1 MFSKDE
7 RLLFAYTYM
16 QFQQKDLLLDFWQDA
31 YIRSMARFIAIVK
44 SRRVGWSFI
53 CSLKGLIKAMDPD
66 RVGYTKQFV
75 SYNEEDALEK
85 ISYAKQFYDSMPNC
99 DAKKKLITDNKS
111 MLCFQDKNGITQS
124 RLISIPCRPPRGKGG
139 DISLDEFAIYN
150 AKMQKLVYDAAL
162 PVISRGGTIE
172 MGSSPLGKIGQ
183 FYDILTDK
191 DTYDYERYNIPWWF
205 CRDLC
210 VDVPTAVKVA
220 PGLSTV
226 ERVET
231 FGTKIIRQIFQNN
244 DYDTFRQEYE
254 CDFIDS
260 SESYIPLDLIYANT
274 PGKRDGDL
282 DLSACEKMT
291 DEEYWEYNRS
301 IDFQTYKELDLA
313 ILNYDPEKHG
323 QTLYLGYDVGREHDA
338 TAIFIMGRLP
348 DGKKRDFA
356 RIELRNQPFQVQQDT
371 ILKAFRELPIYRG
384 RMDATGIGK
393 PVYESLHSTLG
404 DRLEGVVFT
413 PEEKE
418 IMAIDVKRGLE
429 QREFLLSNDKEFH
442 RQIHSIKRSSTG
454 GKYFR
459 YDAERNEKGHAD
471 SFWAWALANSA
482 ISQTDKKN
490 DNFYAQR
497 RFKRTQLMN
506 QQIAPEDRIEELV
519 KINPKQELD
528 AKMIDLQNSKVV
540 KDFGESAVIKKGKSL
555 RQINHGFGYDRAGE
569 SW

>member
-1 MFSKDE
+1 MFTKDE

-31 YIRSMARFIAIVK
+31 YIKSMARFIAIVK

-66 RVGYTKQFV
+66 RIGYTKQFV

-85 ISYAKQFYDSMPNC
+85 ISYAKQFYDSMPDC

-210 VDVPTAVKVA
+210 IDVPTAVKVA
-220 PGLSTV
+220 PDLSTP

-231 FGTKIIRQIFQNN
+231 FGTKILKMIFQNS
-244 DYDTFRQEYE
+244 DIDTFQQEFE
-254 CDFIDS
+254 CSFIDT
-260 SESYIPLDLIYANT
+260 SESYISLDLIYENT
-274 PGKRDGDL
+274 PGKRESDI
-282 DLSACEKMT
+282 DLSACANMS
-291 DEEYWEYNRS
+291 DEEYWEYNRG
-301 IDFQTYKELDLA
+301 IDFQSYKDLDTA
-313 ILNYDPEKHG
+313 ILNYKPEYHG
-323 QTLYLGYDVGREHDA
+323 KTLFLGYDVGRRKDLSVLFLIGLTPE
-338 TAIFIMGRLP
+338 
-348 DGKKRDFA
+348 GKKRDFA
-356 RIELRNQPFQVQQDT
+356 RIEYKNETYKNQKAN
-371 ILKAFRELPIYRG
+371 ILKAYRELPIYRG
-384 RMDATGIGK
+384 RIDRTGIGDNL
-393 PVYESLHSTLG
+393 YEDVHAEVG
-404 DRLEGVVFT
+404 DRAEGVQFT
-413 PEEKE
+413 QESKE
-418 IMAIDVKRGLE
+418 LLAIDVKRGLE
-429 QREFLLSNDKEFH
+429 QHEFLLSNDKDFH
-442 RQIHSIKRSSTG
+442 LQIHSIKRVDKGG
-454 GKYFR
+454 GKHFSYESSR
-459 YDAERNEKGHAD
+459 DERGHAD

-482 ISQTDKKN
+482 IVKTDKKN
-490 DNFYAQR
+490 NNFYAQR
-497 RFKRTQLMN
+497 RQKRMEFMQETE
-506 QQIAPEDRIEELV
+506 PERIENEQKTLEQ
-519 KINPKQELD
+519 KQEENQELQQKKAVKEFGD
-528 AKMIDLQNSKVV
+528 AVV
-540 KDFGESAVIKKGKSL
+540 ITKGKSL
-555 RQINHGFGYDRAGE
+555 RQINNAFGYDKIDKDR
-569 SW
+569 W

>member
-1 MFSKDE
+1 MFTKDE

-31 YIRSMARFIAIVK
+31 YIKSMARFIAIVK

-66 RVGYTKQFV
+66 RIGYTKQFV

-85 ISYAKQFYDSMPNC
+85 ISYAKQFYDSMPDC

-210 VDVPTAVKVA
+210 IDVPTAVKVA
-220 PGLSTV
+220 PDLTTP

-231 FGTKIIRQIFQNN
+231 FGTKIIKQIFKNN

-260 SESYIPLDLIYANT
+260 SESYIPLDLIFANT
-274 PGKRDGDL
+274 PGKRESDI
-282 DLSACEKMT
+282 DLSACEKMS
-291 DEEYWEYNRS
+291 DEEYWEYNRC
-301 IDFQTYKELDLA
+301 IDFQTYSELDLA
-313 ILNYDPEKHG
+313 ILNYKPALHG
-323 QTLYLGYDVGREHDA
+323 ETLFLGFDVGRTHDA
-338 TAIFIMGRLP
+338 TAIFILGRMPNGL
-348 DGKKRDFA
+348 KRAFA
-356 RIELRNQPFQVQQDT
+356 RIELRNQPFEVQEET
-371 ILKAFRELPIYRG
+371 ILKAYRELPIYRG

-393 PVYESLHSTLG
+393 PIFESLHKKLG
-404 DRLEGVVFT
+404 DRLEGVTFT
-413 PEEKE
+413 AEEKE

-442 RQIHSIKRSSTG
+442 RQIHSIKRTSNG

-471 SFWAWALANSA
+471 SFWAWALANAAVST
-482 ISQTDKKN
+482 TDKKN
-490 DNFYAQR
+490 NNFYAQR
-497 RFKRTQLMN
+497 RQR
-506 QQIAPEDRIEELV
+506 RIELMQETESDRAERVHQTLEERQEYYQEVQEKKLKSELG
-519 KINPKQELD
+519 D
-528 AKMIDLQNSKVV
+528 AVV
-540 KDFGESAVIKKGKSL
+540 ITKGKSL
-555 RQINHGFGYDRAGE
+555 RQINHGFGYDKIDGE
-569 SW
+569 RW

>member
-1 MFSKDE
+1 MFTKDE

-31 YIRSMARFIAIVK
+31 YIKSMARFIAIVK

-66 RVGYTKQFV
+66 RIGYTKQFV

-85 ISYAKQFYDSMPNC
+85 ISYAKQFYDSMPDC
-99 DAKKKLITDNKS
+99 DAKKKLVTDNKS

-139 DISLDEFAIYN
+139 DISLDEFDIYN

-191 DTYDYERYNIPWWF
+191 ETYDYERYNIPWWF

-210 VDVPTAVKVA
+210 IDVPTAVKVA
-220 PGLSTV
+220 PELSTV

-231 FGTKIIRQIFQNN
+231 FGTKILKMIFQNS
-244 DYDTFRQEYE
+244 DIDTFQQEFE
-254 CDFIDS
+254 CCFIDS
-260 SESYIPLDLIYANT
+260 SESYISLDLIYENT
-274 PGKRDGDL
+274 PGKRESDI
-282 DLSACEKMT
+282 DLSACENLS
-291 DEEYWEYNRS
+291 DEDYWEYNRG
-301 IDFQTYKELDLA
+301 IDFQTYSDLDLA
-313 ILNYDPEKHG
+313 ILNYKPEAHG
-323 QTLYLGYDVGREHDA
+323 DTLFLGFDVGRTHDA
-338 TAIFIMGRLP
+338 TAIFILGRMP
-348 DGKKRDFA
+348 DGKKRAFA
-356 RIELRNQPFQVQQDT
+356 RIELRNQPFEVQEET
-371 ILKAFRELPIYRG
+371 ILKAYKELPIYRG

-393 PVYESLHSTLG
+393 PIYESLHKRLG
-404 DRLEGVVFT
+404 DRLDGVTFT
-413 PEEKE
+413 AEEKE

-442 RQIHSIKRSSTG
+442 RQIHSIKRTSNG
-454 GKYFR
+454 GKYFK

-471 SFWAWALANSA
+471 SFWAWALANAAVTS
-482 ISQTDKKN
+482 TDKKN
-490 DNFYAQR
+490 SNFYAQR
-497 RFKRTQLMN
+497 RQKRMELM
-506 QQIAPEDRIEELV
+506 QETESGRTEKVQKTLEQ
-519 KINPKQELD
+519 KQEEYQE
-528 AKMIDLQNSKVV
+528 LQQKKAV
-540 KDFGESAVIKKGKSL
+540 KDFGESVVITKGKSL
-555 RQINHGFGYDRAGE
+555 RQINNAFGFDKPGE

>member
-1 MFSKDE
+1 MFSPDE

-16 QFQQKDLLLDFWQDA
+16 QFQQEDLLLDFWQDA

-53 CSLKGLIKAMDPD
+53 CSLKGLIKALDPD

-85 ISYAKQFYDSMPNC
+85 ISSAKQFYDSMPDC
-99 DAKKKLITDNKS
+99 DAKKKLIVDNKS

-191 DTYDYERYNIPWWF
+191 ETYNYERYNIPWWF

-210 VDVPTAVKVA
+210 IDVPTAVKVA
-220 PGLSTV
+220 PGLSTE
-226 ERVET
+226 ERVAT
-231 FGTKIIRQIFQNN
+231 FGTKIIQKIFQNN
-244 DYDTFRQEYE
+244 DYETFRQEYE

-274 PGKRDGDL
+274 PGKRESDI
-282 DLSACEKMT
+282 DLSLCEKMD
-291 DEEYWEYNRS
+291 DEEYWEYNRG
-301 IDFQTYKELDLA
+301 IDFQTYKDLDLA
-313 ILNYDPEKHG
+313 ILNYRPDKHG
-323 QTLYLGYDVGREHDA
+323 DTLFLGFDVGREHDA
-338 TAIFIMGRLP
+338 SVIFLIGRMP

-356 RIELRNQPFQVQQDT
+356 RIEMRNTPFQQQYDT
-371 ILKAFRELPIYRG
+371 VLKAYKELPIYRG
-384 RMDATGIGK
+384 RMDSTGMG
-393 PVYESLHSTLG
+393 YQLGEDLHKKLG
-404 DRLEGVVFT
+404 DRLEKVIFT
-413 PEEKE
+413 SEQKE

-442 RQIHSIKRSSTG
+442 RQIHSIKRTSNG
-454 GKYFR
+454 GKYFH

-482 ISQTDKKN
+482 VTLTESKN
-490 DNFYAQR
+490 NNFYLQR
-497 RFKRTQLMN
+497 RMKR
-506 QQIAPEDRIEELV
+506 
-519 KINPKQELD
+519 QE
-528 AKMIDLQNSKVV
+528 
-540 KDFGESAVIKKGKSL
+540 VIKPVVTAAPTEQVQSVPVQTIQEDTSKIITKGKSL
-555 RQINHGFGYDRAGE
+555 RHVNKMFGYERPD
-569 SW
+569 SNNW

>member
-31 YIRSMARFIAIVK
+31 YIKSMARFIAIVK

-66 RVGYTKQFV
+66 RIGYTKQFV

-85 ISYAKQFYDSMPNC
+85 ISYAKQFYDSMPDC
-99 DAKKKLITDNKS
+99 DAKKKLIVDNKS
-111 MLCFQDKNGITQS
+111 QLCFQDKNGITQS

-139 DISLDEFAIYN
+139 DISLDETAIYP
-150 AKMQKLVYDAAL
+150 ARLQKLVYDAAL

-191 DTYDYERYNIPWWF
+191 ETYDYERYNIPWWF

-210 VDVPTAVKVA
+210 VDVPTAVKIA
-220 PGLSTV
+220 PSLSTV

-244 DYDTFRQEYE
+244 DFDTFRQEYE

-274 PGKRDGDL
+274 PGKRECDI
-282 DLSACEKMT
+282 DLSLCEKMS
-291 DEEYWEYNRS
+291 DEEYWEYNRC

-323 QTLYLGYDVGREHDA
+323 ETLFLGFDVGREHDA
-338 TAIFIMGRLP
+338 SVIFLIGRMP

-356 RIELRNQPFQVQQDT
+356 RIEMRNTPFKQQYDAV
-371 ILKAFRELPIYRG
+371 LKAYKELPIYRG
-384 RMDATGIGK
+384 RMDSTGIG
-393 PVYESLHSTLG
+393 YQLGEDLHKKLG
-404 DRLEGVVFT
+404 DRLERVVFT

-429 QREFLLSNDKEFH
+429 QHEFLLSNDKEFH
-442 RQIHSIKRSSTG
+442 RQIHSIKRTSTG
-454 GKYFR
+454 GKYFK

-482 ISQTDKKN
+482 VELVTEKHN
-490 DNFYAQR
+490 NFYAQR
-497 RFKRTQLMN
+497 RQK
-506 QQIAPEDRIEELV
+506 RIEIMGDISGKKEPETKV
-519 KINPKQELD
+519 IEPSEKAIDYQQQKIIKEIGSEP
-528 AKMIDLQNSKVV
+528 I
-540 KDFGESAVIKKGKSL
+540 IKKGKSL
-555 RQINHGFGYDRAGE
+555 RQINRSFGYDRNSG

>member
-7 RLLFAYTYM
+7 RLLYAYTYM

-85 ISYAKQFYDSMPNC
+85 ISYAKQFYESIPDC
-99 DAKKKLITDNKS
+99 DAKKKLIVDNKS
-111 MLCFQDKNGITQS
+111 QLCFQDKNGITQS

-139 DISLDEFAIYN
+139 DISLDETAIYP
-150 AKMQKLVYDAAL
+150 ARLQKLVYDAAL

-172 MGSSPLGKIGQ
+172 MGSSPLGKIGK

-220 PGLSTV
+220 PGLSTE

-231 FGTKIIRQIFQNN
+231 FGTKIIKQIFQNN
-244 DYDTFRQEYE
+244 DYETFRQEYE

-282 DLSACEKMT
+282 DLSACEKM
-291 DEEYWEYNRS
+291 DDDEYWEYNRG
-301 IDFQTYKELDLA
+301 IDFQAYKDLDSA
-313 ILNYDPEKHG
+313 ILNYNPEKHG
-323 QTLYLGYDVGREHDA
+323 ETLFLGFDVGRTHDA
-338 TAIFIMGRLP
+338 TAIHLIGKMA

-356 RIELRNQPFQVQQDT
+356 RIELRNVEFEVQENL
-371 ILKAFRELPIYRG
+371 ILQAYKELPVYRG
-384 RMDATGIGK
+384 RMDMTGIGR
-393 PVYESLHSTLG
+393 PVYERLHKKLG

-429 QREFLLSNDKEFH
+429 QKEFLLSNDKEFH
-442 RQIHSIKRSSTG
+442 RQIHSIKRTSNG

-482 ISQTDKKN
+482 VVITDNKSL
-490 DNFYAQR
+490 NFYAQR
-497 RFKRTQLMN
+497 KQKKMELMQGLSPEKTEQLKKNLEDKQALYEEMRNQEFKQN
-506 QQIAPEDRIEELV
+506 V
-519 KINPKQELD
+519 GD
-528 AKMIDLQNSKVV
+528 A
-540 KDFGESAVIKKGKSL
+540 AVITKGKSL
-555 RQINHGFGYDRAGE
+555 RQINRKFGYEIPSKD
-569 SW
+569 W

>member
-1 MFSKDE
+1 MFTKDE
-7 RLLFAYTYM
+7 RLLYAYTYI

-31 YIRSMARFIAIVK
+31 YIRSMARFIAVVK

-53 CSLKGLIKAMDPD
+53 SAMKGLIKAMDPD

-85 ISYAKQFYDSMPNC
+85 ISYAKQFYDSIPDC
-99 DAKKKLITDNKS
+99 DAKKRIITDNKS

-172 MGSSPLGKIGQ
+172 MGSSPLGKIGN

-210 VDVPTAVKVA
+210 IDVPTAVKVA
-220 PGLSTV
+220 PGLTTE
-226 ERVET
+226 ERVDT
-231 FGTKIIRQIFQNN
+231 FGTKIIKQIFKNN

-260 SESYIPLDLIYANT
+260 AESYIPLDLIFANT
-274 PGKRDGDL
+274 PGKRECDI
-282 DLSACEKMT
+282 DLSLCEKMD
-291 DEEYWEYNRS
+291 DEEYWEYNRN
-301 IDFQTYKELDLA
+301 IDFQAYKDLDTA
-313 ILNYDPEKHG
+313 ILNYKPAAHG
-323 QTLYLGYDVGREHDA
+323 ETLFLGFDVGRDHDA
-338 TAIFIMGRLP
+338 TAIFLIGKMP
-348 DGKKRDFA
+348 NGKKRDFA
-356 RIELRNQPFQVQQDT
+356 RIELRNVPFEMQKET
-371 ILKAFRELPIYRG
+371 ILKAYKELPVYRG

-393 PVYESLHSTLG
+393 PVFESLHNILG
-404 DRLEGVVFT
+404 DRIEGVVFT

-442 RQIHSIKRSSTG
+442 RQIHSIKRTSNG

-482 ISQTDKKN
+482 VTLTEKKN
-490 DNFYAQR
+490 NNFYAQR
-497 RFKRTQLMN
+497 RQK
-506 QQIAPEDRIEELV
+506 RIELMKEDPNEKAERIQKSLEEKQALWQEVQNREL
-519 KINPKQELD
+519 KQ
-528 AKMIDLQNSKVV
+528 QY
-540 KDFGESAVIKKGKSL
+540 GESVQITKGKTL
-555 RQINHGFGYDRAGE
+555 KQVNMKFGYEKPDKE
-569 SW
+569 NW

>member
-1 MFSKDE
+1 MFTKDE
-7 RLLFAYTYM
+7 RLLYAYTYM

-66 RVGYTKQFV
+66 RIGYTKQFV

-85 ISYAKQFYDSMPNC
+85 ISYAKQFYDSMPDC
-99 DAKKKLITDNKS
+99 DAKKKLIVDNKS
-111 MLCFQDKNGITQS
+111 QLCFQDKNGITQS

-139 DISLDEFAIYN
+139 DISLDEYAIYN
-150 AKMQKLVYDAAL
+150 TKMQKLVYDAAL

-172 MGSSPLGKIGQ
+172 MGSSPLGKIGN

-210 VDVPTAVKVA
+210 VDVPTAVKIA
-220 PGLSTV
+220 PGLSTP

-231 FGTKIIRQIFQNN
+231 FGTKIIKQIFQNN
-244 DYDTFRQEYE
+244 DFDTFRQEYE

-282 DLSACEKMT
+282 DLSACERM
-291 DEEYWEYNRS
+291 DDDEYWEYNRG
-301 IDFQTYKELDLA
+301 IDFQAYKDLDSA
-313 ILNYDPEKHG
+313 ILNYNPEKHG
-323 QTLYLGYDVGREHDA
+323 ETLFLGFDVGRTHDA
-338 TAIFIMGRLP
+338 TAIFLIGRTP
-348 DGKKRDFA
+348 DEKKRDFA
-356 RIELRNQPFQVQQDT
+356 RIELRNTEFEAQKEL
-371 ILKAFRELPIYRG
+371 ILKAYKELPVFRG
-384 RMDATGIGK
+384 RMDATGIGR
-393 PVYESLHSTLG
+393 PIYEELHKKLG
-404 DRLEGVVFT
+404 DRLEGVTFT
-413 PEEKE
+413 AEEKE

-442 RQIHSIKRSSTG
+442 RQIHSIKRISTG

-482 ISQTDKKN
+482 VNLTDVKN
-490 DNFYAQR
+490 NNFYAQR
-497 RFKRTQLMN
+497 RQR
-506 QQIAPEDRIEELV
+506 RIELMQGKPAEKAERVQKSLEQ
-519 KINPKQELD
+519 KQIEYQD
-528 AKMIDLQNSKVV
+528 IQNKKAVQNL
-540 KDFGESAVIKKGKSL
+540 GESNVIKKGRNL
-555 RQINHGFGYDRAGE
+555 RQINAMFGYERPSKDD
-569 SW
+569 W

>member
-7 RLLFAYTYM
+7 RLLYAYTYI

-31 YIRSMARFIAIVK
+31 YIKSMARFIAIVK

-66 RVGYTKQFV
+66 RIGYTKQFV

-85 ISYAKQFYDSMPNC
+85 ISYAKQFYESIPDC
-99 DAKKKLITDNKS
+99 DAKKKLIVDNKS
-111 MLCFQDKNGITQS
+111 QLCFLDKNGITQS

-139 DISLDEFAIYN
+139 DISLDETAIYP
-150 AKMQKLVYDAAL
+150 ARLQKLVYDAAL

-220 PGLSTV
+220 PELSTE

-231 FGTKIIRQIFQNN
+231 FGTKIIQQIFQNN
-244 DYDTFRQEYE
+244 DYETFRQEYE

-282 DLSACEKMT
+282 DLSACEKM
-291 DEEYWEYNRS
+291 DDDEYWEYNRG
-301 IDFQTYKELDLA
+301 IDFQAYKDLDAA
-313 ILNYDPEKHG
+313 ILNYNPEKHG
-323 QTLYLGYDVGREHDA
+323 ETLFLGFDVGRTHDA
-338 TAIFIMGRLP
+338 TAIHIIGKMA

-356 RIELRNQPFQVQQDT
+356 RIELRNVDFESQENI
-371 ILKAFRELPIYRG
+371 ILQAYKELPVYRG
-384 RMDATGIGK
+384 RMDMTGIGR
-393 PVYESLHSTLG
+393 PVYERLHKKLG

-429 QREFLLSNDKEFH
+429 QHEFLLSNDKEFH
-442 RQIHSIKRSSTG
+442 RQIHSIKRTSNG

-482 ISQTDKKN
+482 VVITENKN
-490 DNFYAQR
+490 LNFYAQR
-497 RFKRTQLMN
+497 KQKKLELM
-506 QQIAPEDRIEELV
+506 QGITPE
-519 KINPKQELD
+519 KQEQI
-528 AKMIDLQNSKVV
+528 KKDLETKQALYEEMREQEFKQSV
-540 KDFGESAVIKKGKSL
+540 GSAAVITKGKSL
-555 RQINHGFGYDRAGE
+555 RQINRKFGFDVPDKN
-569 SW
+569 W

>member
-1 MFSKDE
+1 MFTKDE
-7 RLLFAYTYM
+7 RLLYAYTYI

-31 YIRSMARFIAIVK
+31 YIKSMARFIAIVK

-66 RVGYTKQFV
+66 RIGYTKQFV

-85 ISYAKQFYDSMPNC
+85 ISYAKQFYDSIPEC

-191 DTYDYERYNIPWWF
+191 ETYDYERYNIPWWF

-210 VDVPTAVKVA
+210 IDVPTAVKVA

-231 FGTKIIRQIFQNN
+231 FGTKIIKQIFKNN

-260 SESYIPLDLIYANT
+260 AESYIPLDLIFANT

-282 DLSACEKMT
+282 DLSACEKME
-291 DEEYWEYNRS
+291 DEEYWQYNRC
-301 IDFQTYKELDLA
+301 IDFQTYSELDLA
-313 ILNYDPEKHG
+313 ILNYKPELHG
-323 QTLYLGYDVGREHDA
+323 DALYLGFDVGRNHDA
-338 TAIFIMGRLP
+338 TAIFILGRMP
-348 DGKKRDFA
+348 DGKKRAFA
-356 RIELRNQPFQVQQDT
+356 RIELRNQPFKVQEET

-393 PVYESLHSTLG
+393 PVFENLHSKLG
-404 DRLEGVVFT
+404 DRLEGVTFT

-442 RQIHSIKRSSTG
+442 RQIHSIKRTSNG

-482 ISQTDKKN
+482 ISNTDKKN

-497 RFKRTQLMN
+497 RKKR
-506 QQIAPEDRIEELV
+506 
-519 KINPKQELD
+519 QELMQE
-528 AKMIDLQNSKVV
+528 KPVERVEKVQKTLEEIQDYQQEV
-540 KDFGESAVIKKGKSL
+540 HQKQAQKDFGEAAVITRGKSL
-555 RQINHGFGYDRAGE
+555 RQINSAFGYDKPSKDR
-569 SW
+569 W

>member
-7 RLLFAYTYM
+7 RLLYAYTYM

-85 ISYAKQFYDSMPNC
+85 ISYAKQFYESIPDC
-99 DAKKKLITDNKS
+99 DAKKKLIVDNKS
-111 MLCFQDKNGITQS
+111 QLCFQDKNGITQS

-150 AKMQKLVYDAAL
+150 PKMQKLVYDAAL

-172 MGSSPLGKIGQ
+172 MGSSPLGKIGK

-220 PGLSTV
+220 PGLSTE

-231 FGTKIIRQIFQNN
+231 FGTKIIKQILQNN
-244 DYDTFRQEYE
+244 DYETFRQEYE

-282 DLSACEKMT
+282 DLSACEKM
-291 DEEYWEYNRS
+291 DDDEYWEYNRG
-301 IDFQTYKELDLA
+301 IDFQAYKDLDSA
-313 ILNYDPEKHG
+313 ILNYNPEKHG
-323 QTLYLGYDVGREHDA
+323 ETLFLGFDVGRTHDA
-338 TAIFIMGRLP
+338 TAIHIIGKMA

-356 RIELRNQPFQVQQDT
+356 RIELRNVEFEAQENL
-371 ILKAFRELPIYRG
+371 ILQAYKELPVYRG
-384 RMDATGIGK
+384 RMDMTGIGR
-393 PVYESLHSTLG
+393 PVYERLHKKLG

-429 QREFLLSNDKEFH
+429 QKEFLLSNDKEFH
-442 RQIHSIKRSSTG
+442 RQIHSIKRTSNG

-482 ISQTDKKN
+482 VVITDNKSL
-490 DNFYAQR
+490 NFYAQR
-497 RFKRTQLMN
+497 KQKKMELMQGLSPEKAEQLKKNLEDKQALYEEMRNQEFKQN
-506 QQIAPEDRIEELV
+506 V
-519 KINPKQELD
+519 GD
-528 AKMIDLQNSKVV
+528 A
-540 KDFGESAVIKKGKSL
+540 AVITKGKSL
-555 RQINHGFGYDRAGE
+555 RQINRRFGYEVPSKD
-569 SW
+569 W

>member
-1 MFSKDE
+1 MFTKDE

-31 YIRSMARFIAIVK
+31 YIKSMARFIAIVK

-53 CSLKGLIKAMDPD
+53 CSLKGRIKAMDPD
-66 RVGYTKQFV
+66 RIGYTKQFV

-85 ISYAKQFYDSMPNC
+85 ISYAKQFYDSMPDC

-191 DTYDYERYNIPWWF
+191 ETYDYERYNIPWWF

-210 VDVPTAVKVA
+210 IDVPTAVKVA
-220 PGLSTV
+220 PDLSTP

-231 FGTKIIRQIFQNN
+231 FGTKIIKQIFKNN

-260 SESYIPLDLIYANT
+260 SESYIPLDLIFANT
-274 PGKRDGDL
+274 PGKRESDI
-282 DLSACEKMT
+282 DLSACENLS
-291 DEEYWEYNRS
+291 DEDYWEYNRG
-301 IDFQTYKELDLA
+301 IDFQTYSDLDLA
-313 ILNYDPEKHG
+313 ILNYKPEAHG
-323 QTLYLGYDVGREHDA
+323 DTLFLGFDVGRTHDA
-338 TAIFIMGRLP
+338 TAIFILGRMP
-348 DGKKRDFA
+348 DGKKRAFA
-356 RIELRNQPFQVQQDT
+356 RIELRNQPFEVQEET
-371 ILKAFRELPIYRG
+371 ILKAYKELPIYRG

-393 PVYESLHSTLG
+393 PIFESLHKRLG
-404 DRLEGVVFT
+404 DRLDGVTFT
-413 PEEKE
+413 AEEKE

-442 RQIHSIKRSSTG
+442 RQIHSIKRTSNG
-454 GKYFR
+454 GKYFK

-471 SFWAWALANSA
+471 SFWAWALANAAVTS
-482 ISQTDKKN
+482 TDKKN
-490 DNFYAQR
+490 NNFYAQR
-497 RFKRTQLMN
+497 RQK
-506 QQIAPEDRIEELV
+506 RIELMQETEPERIENEQKTLEQ
-519 KINPKQELD
+519 KQEENQE
-528 AKMIDLQNSKVV
+528 LQQKKAAREFGDSVV
-540 KDFGESAVIKKGKSL
+540 ITKGKSL
-555 RQINHGFGYDRAGE
+555 RQINNAFGYDKPDKKN
-569 SW
+569 W

>member
-7 RLLFAYTYM
+7 RLLFAYTYF
-16 QFQQKDLLLDFWQDA
+16 QFQQKDLLLDIWQDA
-31 YIRSMARFIAIVK
+31 YLMSMARFIGVVK

-53 CSLKGLIKAMDPD
+53 CSLKGLIKALDPD

-85 ISYAKQFYDSMPNC
+85 ISYAKQFYDSMPEC

-139 DISLDEFAIYN
+139 DISLDEYSIYN

-172 MGSSPLGKIGQ
+172 MGSSPLGKIGK
-183 FYDILTDK
+183 FYDIITDIHS
-191 DTYDYERYNIPWWF
+191 YDYERYNIPWWF

-210 VDVPTAVKVA
+210 IDVPTAVKVA

-244 DYDTFRQEYE
+244 DFDTFRQEYE

-282 DLSACEKMT
+282 DLSACEKMS
-291 DEEYWEYNRS
+291 DEEYWEYNRC

-313 ILNYDPEKHG
+313 ILNYKPALHG
-323 QTLYLGYDVGREHDA
+323 ETLFLGYDVGREHDA
-338 TAIFIMGRLP
+338 TAIFIIGRMPNGL
-348 DGKKRDFA
+348 KRDFA
-356 RIELRNQPFQVQQDT
+356 RIELRNQPFQIQQDT
-371 ILKAFRELPIYRG
+371 ILKAFRELPIFRG

-393 PVYESLHSTLG
+393 PVFEALHSQLG

-413 PEEKE
+413 AEEKE

-429 QREFLLSNDKEFH
+429 QKEFLLSNDKEFH
-442 RQIHSIKRSSTG
+442 RQIHSIKRTSTG

-459 YDAERNEKGHAD
+459 YDAERNDKGHAD

-482 ISQTDKKN
+482 ITLTQTKSN
-490 DNFYAQR
+490 NFYAQR
-497 RFKRTQLMN
+497 RQK
-506 QQIAPEDRIEELV
+506 RIELMQEDSGKKTERVQKDLEE
-519 KINPKQELD
+519 KQIEWQEVHQKKLKNED
-528 AKMIDLQNSKVV
+528 GNAT
-540 KDFGESAVIKKGKSL
+540 VITRGKTL
-555 RQINHGFGYDRAGE
+555 RQINMGFGYERPGE
-569 SW
+569 RW

>member
-7 RLLFAYTYM
+7 RLLYAYTYI

-31 YIRSMARFIAIVK
+31 YIKSMARFIAIVK

-53 CSLKGLIKAMDPD
+53 CSLKGLIKAMDPE
-66 RVGYTKQFV
+66 RIGYTKQFV

-85 ISYAKQFYDSMPNC
+85 ISYAKQFYESIPDC

-150 AKMQKLVYDAAL
+150 PKMQKLVYDAAL

-220 PGLSTV
+220 PGLSTE

-231 FGTKIIRQIFQNN
+231 FGTKIIQQIFQNN
-244 DYDTFRQEYE
+244 DFDTFRQEYE

-282 DLSACEKMT
+282 DLSACEKM
-291 DEEYWEYNRS
+291 DDDEYWEYNRG
-301 IDFQTYKELDLA
+301 IDFQAYKDLDSA
-313 ILNYDPEKHG
+313 ILNYNPEKHG
-323 QTLYLGYDVGREHDA
+323 DTLFLGFDVGREHDA
-338 TAIFIMGRLP
+338 SVIFLIGRMP

-356 RIELRNQPFQVQQDT
+356 RIEMRNTPFKQQYDAV
-371 ILKAFRELPIYRG
+371 LKAYKELPIYRG
-384 RMDATGIGK
+384 RMDSTGIG
-393 PVYESLHSTLG
+393 YQLGEDLHKQLG
-404 DRLEGVVFT
+404 DRLERVIFS

-429 QREFLLSNDKEFH
+429 QKEFLLSNDKEFH
-442 RQIHSIKRSSTG
+442 RQIHSIKRTSNG

-482 ISQTDKKN
+482 VVITENKN
-490 DNFYAQR
+490 LNFYAQR
-497 RFKRTQLMN
+497 KQKKLELMQGLSPEKAEQLKKNLEDKQALYEEMRNQEFKQN
-506 QQIAPEDRIEELV
+506 V
-519 KINPKQELD
+519 GD
-528 AKMIDLQNSKVV
+528 A
-540 KDFGESAVIKKGKSL
+540 AVITKGKSL
-555 RQINHGFGYDRAGE
+555 RQINRKFGYEIPSKD
-569 SW
+569 W

>member
-7 RLLFAYTYM
+7 RLLYAYTYM
-16 QFQQKDLLLDFWQDA
+16 QFQQKDLLLDFWQDE
-31 YIRSMARFIAIVK
+31 YIKSMARFIAIVK

-66 RVGYTKQFV
+66 RIGYTKQFV

-85 ISYAKQFYDSMPNC
+85 ISYAKQFYESIPDC

-150 AKMQKLVYDAAL
+150 PKMQKLVYDAAL

-172 MGSSPLGKIGQ
+172 MGSSPLGKIGK

-210 VDVPTAVKVA
+210 VDVPMAVKVA
-220 PGLSTV
+220 PTLSTV

-244 DYDTFRQEYE
+244 DYETFRQEYE

-260 SESYIPLDLIYANT
+260 AESYISLDLIYANT
-274 PGKRDGDL
+274 PGKRDSDI
-282 DLSACEKMT
+282 DLSLCEKLD
-291 DEEYWEYNRS
+291 DEEYWEYNRG
-301 IDFQTYKELDLA
+301 IDFQAYKDIDTA
-313 ILNYDPEKHG
+313 IMNYKPAAHG
-323 QTLYLGYDVGREHDA
+323 ETLYLGFDVGRTHDA
-338 TAIFIMGRLP
+338 TAIFLIGKMP
-348 DGKKRDFA
+348 NGKKRDFA
-356 RIELRNQPFQVQQDT
+356 RIELRDT
-371 ILKAFRELPIYRG
+371 EFEAQEDLILKAYRELPIYRG
-384 RMDATGIGK
+384 RMDMTGIGR
-393 PVYESLHSTLG
+393 PVYEKLHKILG

-429 QREFLLSNDKEFH
+429 QGEFLLSNDKEFH
-442 RQIHSIKRSSTG
+442 RQIHSIKRTSNG

-459 YDAERNEKGHAD
+459 YDAERNDKGHAD
-471 SFWAWALANSA
+471 SFWAWALANAA
-482 ISQTDKKN
+482 ISTTDVKN
-490 DNFYAQR
+490 NNFYAQR
-497 RFKRTQLMN
+497 RQRKIELMN
-506 QQIAPEDRIEELV
+506 EKPGTREDRVHREQIDKEIEYKV
-519 KINPKQELD
+519 IQER
-528 AKMIDLQNSKVV
+528 KVIQ
-540 KDFGESAVIKKGKSL
+540 KAGKSAVITKGKSL
-555 RQINHGFGYDRAGE
+555 KQINHMFGYDRPDKNN
-569 SW
+569 W

>member
-7 RLLFAYTYM
+7 RLLYAYTYM

-31 YIRSMARFIAIVK
+31 YIKSMARFIAIVK

-66 RVGYTKQFV
+66 RIGYTKQFV

-85 ISYAKQFYDSMPNC
+85 ISYAKQFYESIPDC

-150 AKMQKLVYDAAL
+150 PKMQKLVYDAAL

-172 MGSSPLGKIGQ
+172 MGSSPLGKIGK

-220 PGLSTV
+220 PGLSTE

-231 FGTKIIRQIFQNN
+231 FGTKIIKQILQNN
-244 DYDTFRQEYE
+244 DYETFRQEYE

-282 DLSACEKMT
+282 DLSACEKM
-291 DEEYWEYNRS
+291 DDDEYWEYNRG
-301 IDFQTYKELDLA
+301 IDFQAYKDLDSA
-313 ILNYDPEKHG
+313 ILNYNPEKHG
-323 QTLYLGYDVGREHDA
+323 ETLFLGFDVGRTHDA
-338 TAIFIMGRLP
+338 TAIHIIGKMA

-356 RIELRNQPFQVQQDT
+356 RIELRNVEFEVQENL
-371 ILKAFRELPIYRG
+371 ILQAYKELPVYRG
-384 RMDATGIGK
+384 RMDMTGIGR
-393 PVYESLHSTLG
+393 PVYERLHKKLG

-429 QREFLLSNDKEFH
+429 QKEFLLSNDKEFH
-442 RQIHSIKRSSTG
+442 RQIHSIKRTSNG

-482 ISQTDKKN
+482 VVITDNKSL
-490 DNFYAQR
+490 NFYAQR
-497 RFKRTQLMN
+497 KQKKLELIQGLSPEKAEQLKKNLEDKQALYEEMRNQEFKQN
-506 QQIAPEDRIEELV
+506 V
-519 KINPKQELD
+519 GD
-528 AKMIDLQNSKVV
+528 A
-540 KDFGESAVIKKGKSL
+540 AVITKGKSL
-555 RQINHGFGYDRAGE
+555 RQINRRFGYEVPSKD
-569 SW
+569 W

>member
-1 MFSKDE
+1 MFTKDE
-7 RLLFAYTYM
+7 RLLYAYTYI

-31 YIRSMARFIAIVK
+31 YIKSMARFIAIVK

-53 CSLKGLIKAMDPD
+53 SSLKGLIKAMDPD

-85 ISYAKQFYDSMPNC
+85 ISYAKQFYDSIPDC
-99 DAKKKLITDNKS
+99 DAKKKIITDNKS

-191 DTYDYERYNIPWWF
+191 ETYDYERYNIPWWF

-210 VDVPTAVKVA
+210 IDVPTAIKVA
-220 PGLSTV
+220 PNLPTI
-226 ERVET
+226 ERVEA
-231 FGTKIIRQIFQNN
+231 FGTKIIKQIFKNN

-260 SESYIPLDLIYANT
+260 SESYIPLDLIFANT

-282 DLSACEKMT
+282 DLSACEKME
-291 DEEYWEYNRS
+291 DEEYWQYNRC
-301 IDFQTYKELDLA
+301 IDFQTYSELDLA
-313 ILNYDPEKHG
+313 ILNYKPELHG
-323 QTLYLGYDVGREHDA
+323 DTLYLGFDVGRNHDA
-338 TAIFIMGRLP
+338 TAIFILGRMNNGL
-348 DGKKRDFA
+348 KRAFA
-356 RIELRNQPFQVQQDT
+356 RIELRNQPFKVQEET

-393 PVYESLHSTLG
+393 PVFENLHSKLG
-404 DRLEGVVFT
+404 DRLEGVTFT

-442 RQIHSIKRSSTG
+442 RQIHSIKRTSNG

-482 ISQTDKKN
+482 ISNTDKKN

-497 RFKRTQLMN
+497 RKKR
-506 QQIAPEDRIEELV
+506 
-519 KINPKQELD
+519 QEL
-528 AKMIDLQNSKVV
+528 MQETNVERIDKPQKTLEEIQDYQQEVQQKQAI
-540 KDFGESAVIKKGKSL
+540 KDFGDAVIPKGKSL
-555 RQINHGFGYDRAGE
+555 RQINSAFGYDKPSKDR
-569 SW
+569 W

>member
-7 RLLFAYTYM
+7 RLLYAYTYM

-85 ISYAKQFYDSMPNC
+85 ISYAKQFYESIPDC
-99 DAKKKLITDNKS
+99 DAKKKLIVDNKS
-111 MLCFQDKNGITQS
+111 QLCFQDKNGITQS

-150 AKMQKLVYDAAL
+150 PKMQKLVYDAAL

-172 MGSSPLGKIGQ
+172 MGSSPLGKIGK

-210 VDVPTAVKVA
+210 IDVPTAVKVA
-220 PGLSTV
+220 PGLSTE

-231 FGTKIIRQIFQNN
+231 FGTKIIKQILQNN
-244 DYDTFRQEYE
+244 DYETFRQEYE

-282 DLSACEKMT
+282 DLSACEKM
-291 DEEYWEYNRS
+291 DDDEYWEYNRG
-301 IDFQTYKELDLA
+301 IDFQAYKDLDSA
-313 ILNYDPEKHG
+313 ILNYNPEKHG
-323 QTLYLGYDVGREHDA
+323 ETLFLGFDVGRTHDA
-338 TAIFIMGRLP
+338 TAIHIIGKMA

-356 RIELRNQPFQVQQDT
+356 RIELRNVEFEAQENL
-371 ILKAFRELPIYRG
+371 ILQAYKELPVYRG
-384 RMDATGIGK
+384 RMDMTGIGR
-393 PVYESLHSTLG
+393 PVYERLHKKLG

-429 QREFLLSNDKEFH
+429 QKEFLLSNDKEFH
-442 RQIHSIKRSSTG
+442 RQIHSIKRTSNG

-482 ISQTDKKN
+482 VVITDNKSL
-490 DNFYAQR
+490 NFYAQR
-497 RFKRTQLMN
+497 KQKKLELMQGLSPEKAEQLKKNLEDKQAMYEEMRNQEFKQN
-506 QQIAPEDRIEELV
+506 V
-519 KINPKQELD
+519 GD
-528 AKMIDLQNSKVV
+528 A
-540 KDFGESAVIKKGKSL
+540 AVITKGKSL
-555 RQINHGFGYDRAGE
+555 RQINRRFGYEVPSKD
-569 SW
+569 W

>member
-7 RLLFAYTYM
+7 RLLYAYTYI

-53 CSLKGLIKAMDPD
+53 CSLKGLIKAMDPE
-66 RVGYTKQFV
+66 RIGYTKQFV

-85 ISYAKQFYDSMPNC
+85 ISYAKQFYESIPDC

-150 AKMQKLVYDAAL
+150 PKMQKLVYDAAL

-191 DTYDYERYNIPWWF
+191 STYDYERYNIPWWF

-220 PGLSTV
+220 PELSTE

-231 FGTKIIRQIFQNN
+231 FGTKILKMIFQNS
-244 DYDTFRQEYE
+244 DIDTFQQEFE
-254 CDFIDS
+254 CMFIDS
-260 SESYIPLDLIYANT
+260 SESYISLDLIYENT
-274 PGKRDGDL
+274 PGKRESDI
-282 DLSACEKMT
+282 DLSLCEKMS
-291 DEEYWEYNRS
+291 DEEYWEYNRG
-301 IDFQTYKELDLA
+301 IDFQAYKDLDTA
-313 ILNYDPEKHG
+313 ILNYRPEYHG
-323 QTLYLGYDVGREHDA
+323 KTLFLGYDVGRHKDLSVL
-338 TAIFIMGRLP
+338 FLMGRTA

-356 RIELRNQPFQVQQDT
+356 RIELKNETYKKQKEM
-371 ILKAFRELPIYRG
+371 IIKAYKELPVFRG
-384 RMDATGIGK
+384 KIDRTGIGDNI
-393 PVYESLHSTLG
+393 YEDVHAVVG
-404 DRLEGVVFT
+404 DRVEGVQFT
-413 PEEKE
+413 QESKE
-418 IMAIDVKRGLE
+418 ILAIDVKRGLE
-429 QREFLLSNDKEFH
+429 QKEFLLSNDKEFH
-442 RQIHSIKRSSTG
+442 MQIHSIKRIDRGG
-454 GKYFR
+454 GKHFS
-459 YDAERNEKGHAD
+459 YDASRDDKGHAD

-482 ISQTDKKN
+482 VVSTDAKN

-497 RFKRTQLMN
+497 RKKKEEFMAG
-506 QQIAPEDRIEELV
+506 ISPE
-519 KINPKQELD
+519 KQEQLRKNLEEKQ
-528 AKMIDLQNSKVV
+528 ALYEEMREQEFKQSIGSA
-540 KDFGESAVIKKGKSL
+540 AVITKGKSL
-555 RQINHGFGYDRAGE
+555 RQINRKFGYDVPTKD
-569 SW
+569 W

>member
-1 MFSKDE
+1 MFTKDE
-7 RLLFAYTYM
+7 RLLYAYTYI

-31 YIRSMARFIAIVK
+31 YIKSMARFIAIVK

-53 CSLKGLIKAMDPD
+53 CSLKGLIKALDPD

-85 ISYAKQFYDSMPNC
+85 ISYAKQFYDSIPDC

-191 DTYDYERYNIPWWF
+191 ETYDYERYNIPWWF

-210 VDVPTAVKVA
+210 VDVPTAVKIA
-220 PGLSTV
+220 PSLSTP

-282 DLSACEKMT
+282 DLSACEKME
-291 DEEYWEYNRS
+291 DEEYWEYNRGV
-301 IDFQTYKELDLA
+301 DFQAYKDLDTA
-313 ILNYDPEKHG
+313 IVNYKPEYHG
-323 QTLYLGYDVGREHDA
+323 NTLYLGFDVGRTHDA
-338 TAIFIMGRLP
+338 TAIHIMGKMP

-356 RIELRNQPFQVQQDT
+356 RIELRNVDFETQEDM
-371 ILKAFRELPIYRG
+371 ILKAYKELPVYRG
-384 RMDATGIGK
+384 RMDMTGIGR
-393 PVYESLHSTLG
+393 PVYENLHKKLG
-404 DRLEGVVFT
+404 DRLEGVTFT
-413 PEEKE
+413 AEEKE

-442 RQIHSIKRSSTG
+442 RQIHSIKRTSNG

-482 ISQTDKKN
+482 VALTDNKN
-490 DNFYAQR
+490 NNFYAQR
-497 RFKRTQLMN
+497 RQK
-506 QQIAPEDRIEELV
+506 RIELMQESKPENQEHVQMTVEQKELEFDKV
-519 KINPKQELD
+519 QVEK
-528 AKMIDLQNSKVV
+528 AKH
-540 KDFGESAVIKKGKSL
+540 DFGESVVITKGKSL
-555 RQINHGFGYDRAGE
+555 RQINQAFGYDKVDKER
-569 SW
+569 W

>member
-1 MFSKDE
+1 MFTKDE
-7 RLLFAYTYM
+7 RLLYAYTYI

-31 YIRSMARFIAIVK
+31 YIKSMARFIAIVK

-53 CSLKGLIKAMDPD
+53 CSLKGLIKALDPD

-85 ISYAKQFYDSMPNC
+85 ISYAKQFYDSIPDC

-139 DISLDEFAIYN
+139 DISLDEFDVYN

-191 DTYDYERYNIPWWF
+191 ETYDYERYNIPWWF

-210 VDVPTAVKVA
+210 VDVPTAVKIA
-220 PGLSTV
+220 PSLSTP

-282 DLSACEKMT
+282 DLSACEKME
-291 DEEYWEYNRS
+291 DEEYWEYNRGV
-301 IDFQTYKELDLA
+301 DFQAYKDLDTA
-313 ILNYDPEKHG
+313 IVNYKPEYHG
-323 QTLYLGYDVGREHDA
+323 NTLYLGFDVGRTHDA
-338 TAIFIMGRLP
+338 TAIHIMGKMQ

-356 RIELRNQPFQVQQDT
+356 RIELRNVDFETQEDM
-371 ILKAFRELPIYRG
+371 ILKAYKELPVYRG
-384 RMDATGIGK
+384 RMDMTGIGR
-393 PVYESLHSTLG
+393 PVYENLHKKLG
-404 DRLEGVVFT
+404 DRLEGVTFT
-413 PEEKE
+413 AEEKE

-442 RQIHSIKRSSTG
+442 RQIHSIKRTSNG

-482 ISQTDKKN
+482 VALTDNKN
-490 DNFYAQR
+490 NNFYAQR
-497 RFKRTQLMN
+497 RQK
-506 QQIAPEDRIEELV
+506 RIELMQESKPENQEHVQMTVEQKELEFDKV
-519 KINPKQELD
+519 QTEK
-528 AKMIDLQNSKVV
+528 AKH
-540 KDFGESAVIKKGKSL
+540 DFGESVVITKGKSL
-555 RQINHGFGYDRAGE
+555 RQINQAFGYDKVDKER
-569 SW
+569 W

>member
-1 MFSKDE
+1 MFTKDE

-31 YIRSMARFIAIVK
+31 YIKSMARFIAIVK

-53 CSLKGLIKAMDPD
+53 CSLKGLIKALDPD
-66 RVGYTKQFV
+66 RIGYTKQFV

-85 ISYAKQFYDSMPNC
+85 ISYAKQFYDSMPDC
-99 DAKKKLITDNKS
+99 DAKKKLVTDNKS

-183 FYDILTDK
+183 FYDILVDK
-191 DTYDYERYNIPWWF
+191 ERYDYERYNIPWWF

-220 PGLSTV
+220 PSLSTV

-231 FGTKIIRQIFQNN
+231 FGTKIIKQIFQNN
-244 DYDTFRQEYE
+244 DFDTFRQEYE

-274 PGKRDGDL
+274 PGKRESDL
-282 DLSACEKMT
+282 DLEMCENLS
-291 DEEYWEYNRS
+291 DEDYWEYNRS
-301 IDFQTYKELDLA
+301 IDFQAYKDLDTA
-313 ILNYDPEKHG
+313 IMNYKPEAHG
-323 QTLYLGYDVGREHDA
+323 ETLFLGFDVGREHDA
-338 TAIFIMGRLP
+338 SVIFLIGRMP

-356 RIELRNQPFQVQQDT
+356 RIEMRNTPFKEQYETV
-371 ILKAFRELPIYRG
+371 LKAYRELPIFRG
-384 RMDATGIGK
+384 RMDSTGIG
-393 PVYESLHSTLG
+393 YQLGEDLHKILG
-404 DRLEGVVFT
+404 DRLERVMFSA
-413 PEEKE
+413 EEKE

-442 RQIHSIKRSSTG
+442 RQIHSIKRTSNG

-482 ISQTDKKN
+482 VNITDTKSN
-490 DNFYAQR
+490 NFYAQR
-497 RFKRTQLMN
+497 RQKRVELMG
-506 QQIAPEDRIEELV
+506 
-519 KINPKQELD
+519 
-528 AKMIDLQNSKVV
+528 
-540 KDFGESAVIKKGKSL
+540 GEVIKDRAERIKKDLAAKELEYKEISDKMFMQKTEGAGVITKGKTL
-555 RQINHGFGYDRAGE
+555 KQVNMKFGFDKPDKDN
-569 SW
+569 W

>member
-1 MFSKDE
+1 MFTKDE
-7 RLLFAYTYM
+7 RLLYAYTYI

-31 YIRSMARFIAIVK
+31 YIKSMARFIAIVK

-53 CSLKGLIKAMDPD
+53 SSLKGLIKAMDPD

-85 ISYAKQFYDSMPNC
+85 ISYAKQFYDSIPEC
-99 DAKKKLITDNKS
+99 DAKKKIITDNKS

-191 DTYDYERYNIPWWF
+191 ETYDYERYNIPWWF

-210 VDVPTAVKVA
+210 IDVPTAIKVA
-220 PGLSTV
+220 PGLPTI
-226 ERVET
+226 ERVEA
-231 FGTKIIRQIFQNN
+231 FGTKIIKQIFKNN

-260 SESYIPLDLIYANT
+260 SESYIPLDLIFANT

-282 DLSACEKMT
+282 DLSACEKME
-291 DEEYWEYNRS
+291 DEEYWQYNRC
-301 IDFQTYKELDLA
+301 IDFQTYSELDLA
-313 ILNYDPEKHG
+313 ILNYKPELHG
-323 QTLYLGYDVGREHDA
+323 DTLYLGFDVGRNHDA
-338 TAIFIMGRLP
+338 TAIFILGRMNNGL
-348 DGKKRDFA
+348 KRAFA
-356 RIELRNQPFQVQQDT
+356 RIELRNQPFKVQEET

-393 PVYESLHSTLG
+393 PVFENLHSKLG
-404 DRLEGVVFT
+404 DRLEGVTFT

-442 RQIHSIKRSSTG
+442 RQIHSIKRTSNG

-482 ISQTDKKN
+482 ISNTDKKN

-497 RFKRTQLMN
+497 RKKR
-506 QQIAPEDRIEELV
+506 
-519 KINPKQELD
+519 QEL
-528 AKMIDLQNSKVV
+528 MQETNVERIDKPQKTLEEIQDYQQEVQQKQAI
-540 KDFGESAVIKKGKSL
+540 KDFGDAVIPKGKSL
-555 RQINHGFGYDRAGE
+555 RQINSAFGYDKPSKDR
-569 SW
+569 W

>member
-1 MFSKDE
+1 MFSRDE
-7 RLLFAYTYM
+7 RLLFAYTYF
-16 QFQQKDLLLDFWQDA
+16 QFQQKDLLLDFWQDE
-31 YIRSMARFIAIVK
+31 YIKSMARFTAIVK

-85 ISYAKQFYDSMPNC
+85 ISYAKQFYESMPNC

-139 DISLDEFAIYN
+139 DISLDEYAIYN

-183 FYDILTDK
+183 FYEILTDK
-191 DTYDYERYNIPWWF
+191 TTYDYERYNIPWWF

-220 PGLSTV
+220 PSLSTV

-231 FGTKIIRQIFQNN
+231 FGTKIIKQIFQNN
-244 DYDTFRQEYE
+244 DFDTFRQEYE

-260 SESYIPLDLIYANT
+260 SESYIPLDLIFANT
-274 PGKRDGDL
+274 PGKRECDI
-282 DLSACEKMT
+282 DLSACDSMS
-291 DEEYWEYNRS
+291 DDEYWEYNRG
-301 IDFQTYKELDLA
+301 IDFQAYKDIDTA
-313 ILNYDPEKHG
+313 ILNYRPEIHG
-323 QTLYLGYDVGREHDA
+323 ETIYLGFDVGRLHDA
-338 TAIFIMGRLP
+338 TAIFLMGVMP

-356 RIELRNQPFQVQQDT
+356 RIELRNVDFATQEAT
-371 ILKAFRELPIYRG
+371 ILKAYKELPIYRG
-384 RMDATGIGK
+384 RMDATGIGR
-393 PVYESLHSTLG
+393 PIYENLHKKLG
-404 DRLEGVVFT
+404 DRLEGVIFS

-442 RQIHSIKRSSTG
+442 RQIHSIKRTSNG

-459 YDAERNEKGHAD
+459 YDAERNEKGHSD

-482 ISQTDKKN
+482 VTKTEKKTN
-490 DNFYAQR
+490 SFYEQR
-497 RFKRTQLMN
+497 RRKRLELMSEIEN
-506 QQIAPEDRIEELV
+506 KNVPETTKTADNTAVQSEI
-519 KINPKQELD
+519 IQERQKNLD
-528 AKMIDLQNSKVV
+528 SSVV
-540 KDFGESAVIKKGKSL
+540 IHKGKSL
-555 RQINHGFGYDRAGE
+555 RQVNNMFGFDKAD
-569 SW
+569 SKNW

>member
-7 RLLFAYTYM
+7 RLLYAYTYM

-53 CSLKGLIKAMDPD
+53 CSLKGLIKAMDPE
-66 RVGYTKQFV
+66 RIGYTKQFV

-85 ISYAKQFYDSMPNC
+85 ISYAKQFYESIPDC
-99 DAKKKLITDNKS
+99 DAKKKLIVDNKS
-111 MLCFQDKNGITQS
+111 QLCFQDKNGITQS

-150 AKMQKLVYDAAL
+150 PKMQKLVYDAAL

-172 MGSSPLGKIGQ
+172 MGSSPLGKIGK

-210 VDVPTAVKVA
+210 VDVPMAVKVA
-220 PGLSTV
+220 PGLSTE

-231 FGTKIIRQIFQNN
+231 FGTKIIKQIFQNN
-244 DYDTFRQEYE
+244 DYETFRQEYE

-282 DLSACEKMT
+282 DLSACEKM
-291 DEEYWEYNRS
+291 DDDEYWEYNRG
-301 IDFQTYKELDLA
+301 IDFQAYKDLDSA
-313 ILNYDPEKHG
+313 ILNYNPEKHG
-323 QTLYLGYDVGREHDA
+323 ETLFLGFDVGRTHDA
-338 TAIFIMGRLP
+338 TAIHLIGKMA

-356 RIELRNQPFQVQQDT
+356 RIELRNVEFEAQENI
-371 ILKAFRELPIYRG
+371 ILQAYKELPVYRG
-384 RMDATGIGK
+384 RMDMTGIGR
-393 PVYESLHSTLG
+393 PVYERLHKKLG

-429 QREFLLSNDKEFH
+429 QKEFLLSNDKEFH
-442 RQIHSIKRSSTG
+442 RQIHSIKRTSNG

-482 ISQTDKKN
+482 VVITDNKSL
-490 DNFYAQR
+490 NFYAQR
-497 RFKRTQLMN
+497 KQKKMELMQGLSPEKAEQLKKNLEDKQALYEEMRNQEFKQN
-506 QQIAPEDRIEELV
+506 IG
-519 KINPKQELD
+519 D
-528 AKMIDLQNSKVV
+528 A
-540 KDFGESAVIKKGKSL
+540 AVITKGKSL
-555 RQINHGFGYDRAGE
+555 RQINRKFGYEIPSKD
-569 SW
+569 W

>member
-1 MFSKDE
+1 MFTKDE

-16 QFQQKDLLLDFWQDA
+16 QFQQKDLLLDFWQDK
-31 YIRSMARFIAIVK
+31 YIQSMARFIAIVK

-66 RVGYTKQFV
+66 RIGYTKQFV

-85 ISYAKQFYDSMPNC
+85 ISYAKQFYDSMPDC
-99 DAKKKLITDNKS
+99 DAKKKLIVDNKS
-111 MLCFQDKNGITQS
+111 QLCFQDKNGITQS

-172 MGSSPLGKIGQ
+172 MGSSPLGKIGN

-220 PGLSTV
+220 PTLSTP

-231 FGTKIIRQIFQNN
+231 FGTKIIRQIYQNS
-244 DYDTFRQEYE
+244 DFETFRQEYE

-274 PGKRDGDL
+274 PGKRESDI
-282 DLSACEKMT
+282 DLSMCET
-291 DEEYWEYNRS
+291 LSDEDYWEYNRG
-301 IDFQTYKELDLA
+301 IDFQTYKDIDSA
-313 ILNYDPEKHG
+313 IMNYKPEYHG
-323 QTLYLGYDVGREHDA
+323 DTLFLGFDVGRTHDA
-338 TAIFIMGRLP
+338 TSIFLIGKMP

-356 RIELRNQPFQVQQDT
+356 RIELRNVDFETQQDT
-371 ILKAFRELPIYRG
+371 ILKAYKELPVFRG

-393 PVYESLHSTLG
+393 PIYEALHKRLG
-404 DRLEGVVFT
+404 DRLEGVTFT

-442 RQIHSIKRSSTG
+442 RQIHSIKRTSNG

-459 YDAERNEKGHAD
+459 YDVERNEKGHAD

-482 ISQTDKKN
+482 VCLTEKKSN
-490 DNFYAQR
+490 NFYAQR
-497 RFKRTQLMN
+497 RQKRKELMPKIDN
-506 QQIAPEDRIEELV
+506 TERVTETMEDKQIQYQDLHE
-519 KINPKQELD
+519 KQFR
-528 AKMIDLQNSKVV
+528 
-540 KDFGESAVIKKGKSL
+540 KDFGDAVVKTKGKSL
-555 RQINHGFGYDRAGE
+555 RQVNHIFGYDRPDK
-569 SW
+569 SNW

>member
-7 RLLFAYTYM
+7 RLLYAYTYI

-75 SYNEEDALEK
+75 SYHEEDALEK
-85 ISYAKQFYDSMPNC
+85 ISYAKQFYESIPDC

-150 AKMQKLVYDAAL
+150 PKMQKLVYDAAL

-191 DTYDYERYNIPWWF
+191 STYDYERYNIPWWF

-220 PGLSTV
+220 PELSTE

-231 FGTKIIRQIFQNN
+231 FGTKILKMIFQNS
-244 DYDTFRQEYE
+244 DIDTFQQEFE
-254 CDFIDS
+254 CMFIDS
-260 SESYIPLDLIYANT
+260 SESYISLDLIYENT
-274 PGKRDGDL
+274 PGKRESDI
-282 DLSACEKMT
+282 DLSLCEKMS
-291 DEEYWEYNRS
+291 DEEYWEYNRG
-301 IDFQTYKELDLA
+301 IDFQAYKDLDTA
-313 ILNYDPEKHG
+313 ILNYRPEYHG
-323 QTLYLGYDVGREHDA
+323 KTLFLGYDVGRHKDLSVL
-338 TAIFIMGRLP
+338 FLMGRTA

-356 RIELRNQPFQVQQDT
+356 RIELKNETYKKQKEM
-371 ILKAFRELPIYRG
+371 IIKAYKELPVFRG
-384 RMDATGIGK
+384 KIDRTGIGDNI
-393 PVYESLHSTLG
+393 YEDVHAVVG
-404 DRLEGVVFT
+404 DRVEGVQFT
-413 PEEKE
+413 QESKE
-418 IMAIDVKRGLE
+418 ILAIDVKRGLE
-429 QREFLLSNDKEFH
+429 QKEFLLSNDKEFH
-442 RQIHSIKRSSTG
+442 MQIHSIKRIDRGG
-454 GKYFR
+454 GKHFS
-459 YDAERNEKGHAD
+459 YDASRDDKGHAD

-482 ISQTDKKN
+482 VVSTDAKN

-497 RFKRTQLMN
+497 RKKKEEFMAG
-506 QQIAPEDRIEELV
+506 ISPE
-519 KINPKQELD
+519 KQEQLRKNLEEKQ
-528 AKMIDLQNSKVV
+528 ALYEEMREQEFKQSIGSA
-540 KDFGESAVIKKGKSL
+540 AVITKGKSL
-555 RQINHGFGYDRAGE
+555 RQINRKFGYDVPTKD
-569 SW
+569 W

>member
-1 MFSKDE
+1 MFTKDE
-7 RLLFAYTYM
+7 RLLYAYTYI

-31 YIRSMARFIAIVK
+31 YIRSMARFIAVVK

-53 CSLKGLIKAMDPD
+53 SAMKGLIKAMDPD

-85 ISYAKQFYDSMPNC
+85 ISYAKQFYDSIPDC
-99 DAKKKLITDNKS
+99 DAKKRIITDNKS

-172 MGSSPLGKIGQ
+172 MGSSPLGKIGN

-191 DTYDYERYNIPWWF
+191 DTFDYERYNIPWWF

-210 VDVPTAVKVA
+210 IDVPTAVKVA
-220 PGLSTV
+220 PGLTTE
-226 ERVET
+226 ERVDT
-231 FGTKIIRQIFQNN
+231 FGTKIIKQIFKNN

-260 SESYIPLDLIYANT
+260 AESYIPLDLIFANT
-274 PGKRDGDL
+274 PGKRECDI
-282 DLSACEKMT
+282 DLSLCEKMD
-291 DEEYWEYNRS
+291 DEEYWEYNRN
-301 IDFQTYKELDLA
+301 IDFQAYKDLDTA
-313 ILNYDPEKHG
+313 ILNYKPAAHG
-323 QTLYLGYDVGREHDA
+323 ETLFLGFDVGRDHDA
-338 TAIFIMGRLP
+338 TAIFLIGKMP
-348 DGKKRDFA
+348 NGKKRDFA
-356 RIELRNQPFQVQQDT
+356 RIELRNVPFEMQKET
-371 ILKAFRELPIYRG
+371 ILKAYKELPVYRG

-393 PVYESLHSTLG
+393 PVFESLHNILG
-404 DRLEGVVFT
+404 DRIEGVVFT

-442 RQIHSIKRSSTG
+442 RQIHSIKRTSNG

-482 ISQTDKKN
+482 VTLTEKKN
-490 DNFYAQR
+490 NNFYAQR
-497 RFKRTQLMN
+497 RQK
-506 QQIAPEDRIEELV
+506 RIELMQEDPNEKAERIQKSLEEKQALWQEVQNREL
-519 KINPKQELD
+519 KQ
-528 AKMIDLQNSKVV
+528 QY
-540 KDFGESAVIKKGKSL
+540 GESV
-555 RQINHGFGYDRAGE
+555 QITKVKTLLKIRSANG
-569 SW
+569 